1 MNQHP
6 IQPEAL
12 EFLGHKDS
20 FYSNFLCPTGM
31 SLIIYRKYS
40 CNAQYLLKIMILL
53 SVEL

>member
-20 FYSNFLCPTGM
+20 FYSVGAIVFFLRSFPKHAIAKINEC
-31 SLIIYRKYS
+31 LI
-40 CNAQYLLKIMILL
+40 N
-53 SVEL
+53 SVD

>member
-20 FYSNFLCPTGM
+20 FYSVGAIVFFEEFSETTTC
-31 SLIIYRKYS
+31 
-40 CNAQYLLKIMILL
+40 
-53 SVEL
+53 